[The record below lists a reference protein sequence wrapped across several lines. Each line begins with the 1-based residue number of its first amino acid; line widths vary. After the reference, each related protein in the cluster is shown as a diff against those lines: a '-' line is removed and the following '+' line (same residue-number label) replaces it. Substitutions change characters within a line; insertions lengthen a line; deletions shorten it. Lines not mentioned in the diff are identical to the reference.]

1 MFCKKSIYLD
11 IPKNATK
18 KLMPMKKIIL
28 FSGVLL
34 FLFACGKSEKPK
46 NEAEIQNQEL
56 LSLIKTD
63 ANVNKKEFKKLIFRN
78 LDNIE
83 DSEELNLPLL
93 SKVASNLKIKY
104 SNIKIDE
111 TSSINYDDKTAFF
124 VLTIVERNK
133 KKKKSDDFE
142 DLGNYFQRKYLFV
155 DRESGSII
163 AEEFDANL
171 GYYHN
176 EAIRFSKSHILK
188 NLVYLNETT
197 PAIGFYTE
205 ATASSRIVL
214 YSEQKFTLLT
224 LADNEIRKVLYE
236 YPIRLTNGD
245 SNGSGTYQIET
256 LETGMSLGDD
266 KTNGFFDLIVTKK
279 FSYEEAVEDSL
290 ENDMEEN
297 KEVKT
302 KKEAEK
308 LKFNGKEYAFHR
320 DDRHRFLE

>member
-1 MFCKKSIYLD
+1 
-11 IPKNATK
+11 
-18 KLMPMKKIIL
+18 MKKTIL
-28 FSGVLL
+28 LSGVLL
-34 FLFACGKSEKPK
+34 FLFACGNDKTK
-46 NEAEIQNQEL
+46 NEAELQNQEL
-56 LSLIKTD
+56 LSLIKADT
-63 ANVNKKEFKKLIFRN
+63 NVNKKEFKKIVFRN

-93 SKVASNLKIKY
+93 SKVASNLNIKY

-124 VLTIVERNK
+124 VLTIVERNRK
-133 KKKKSDDFE
+133 KKQSKDYT

-176 EAIRFSKSHILK
+176 EEIQFSKSHILK
-188 NLVYLNETT
+188 NLIYLNENT

-205 ATASSRIVL
+205 ANANSRIVL
-214 YSEQKFTLLT
+214 YSEKKFTLLT
-224 LADNEIRKVLYE
+224 LTDNEIRKVLYE
-236 YPIRLTNGD
+236 YPIYLTNGD

-256 LETGMSLGDD
+256 LETGISLGDD
-266 KTNGFFDLIVTKK
+266 KTNGLFDLIVTKN

-290 ENDMEEN
+290 ENEMEEN
-297 KEVKT
+297 KELKI
-302 KKEAEK
+302 KKESEK